1 MLPDIIANMQH
12 RSTSGVGASTS
23 ICSVMGFDF
32 AYRILRVNNQPLQTR
47 RILISLFYLFLI
59 SIMPGVD
66 FYGHFGSLI
75 AGLLIG
81 FALLRG
87 SYQYWEGYV
96 GVIRVLGVVGLV
108 GYVVAMIV
116 MLVYSAKNIW
126 NMILTYTL
134 ILILFTII
142 NTNTNMQII

>member
-1 MLPDIIANMQH
+1 
-12 RSTSGVGASTS
+12 
-23 ICSVMGFDF
+23 
-32 AYRILRVNNQPLQTR
+32 
-47 RILISLFYLFLI
+47 
-59 SIMPGVD
+59 MPGVD

-116 MLVYSAKNIW
+116 MLVYSAKNI
-126 NMILTYTL
+126 
-134 ILILFTII
+134 
-142 NTNTNMQII
+142 